1 MSPQRRRLDHK
12 KSRESYESLKKI
24 TMNANLIVKLTQYI
38 VHATIGSD
46 DLADTLNNRCTG

>member
-12 KSRESYESLKKI
+12 KSNESYETLKKL